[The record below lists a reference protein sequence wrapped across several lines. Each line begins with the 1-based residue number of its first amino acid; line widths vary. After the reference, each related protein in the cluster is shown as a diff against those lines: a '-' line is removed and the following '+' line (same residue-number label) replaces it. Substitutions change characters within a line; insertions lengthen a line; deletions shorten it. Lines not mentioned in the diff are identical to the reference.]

1 MVNKCNYE
9 AHLVL
14 LRADVEFL
22 WWWWGLHS
30 HFRIQPNYSVVIE
43 VVLCCVVVGVM
54 AFKSVEDLSMT
65 F

>member
-1 MVNKCNYE
+1 M
-9 AHLVL
+9 L
-14 LRADVEFL
+14 LKGNIEFL
-22 WWWWGLHS
+22 WWWRGGGGGVHIHLHV
-30 HFRIQPNYSVVIE
+30 QPNCRVE